1 MDLRGAVF
9 TAPAATEDVVLS
21 APKCVMP
28 IKGLLISPLKGASR
42 LLPARESAVAL
53 TEVWATAGDLVGA
66 TFRLS

>member
-9 TAPAATEDVVLS
+9 TAPAATEDVVIS

-42 LLPARESAVAL
+42 LLPAREGAVTL
-53 TEVWATAGDLVGA
+53 TEV
-66 TFRLS
+66 